1 MSRPFSPMAQIP
13 VSREAGGRACRV
25 RSLQLAQILVSREA
39 GGTRLSR
46 LFSPMAQILVSREA
60 GGTRLSRPFSPMAQI
75 PVSREAGGRAMYP
88 RRLGAWRWSEDPRR
102 KFFTFGN
109 QSRRD
114 AENVEAPGFHHV
126 ANPSTCPVAASCD
139 PPVGGVPCNFTFQRR
154 AFGTYE
160 CSFDLQNNDPADCKG
175 KSTVPVPKQNIV
187 LYDPYH
193 HMYGFPGIN
202 LLSRHMK

>member
-1 MSRPFSPMAQIP
+1 MRHVRM
-13 VSREAGGRACRV
+13 VAG
-25 RSLQLAQILVSREA
+25 RSQCGHE
-39 GGTRLSR
+39 T
-46 LFSPMAQILVSREA
+46 

-75 PVSREAGGRAMYP
+75 PVSREAGGTRDGPAPP
-88 RRLGAWRWSEDPRR
+88 RRVAVERRSEKEVFLRSAI
-102 KFFTFGN
+102 N
-109 QSRRD
+109 H
-114 AENVEAPGFHHV
+114 AETLRTQRNPGLHHV

-154 AFGTYE
+154 AIGTYE

-175 KSTVPVPKQNIV
+175 KSTVPVPKQDIV

>member
-1 MSRPFSPMAQIP
+1 MK
-13 VSREAGGRACRV
+13 REGRACRV
-25 RSLQLAQILVSREA
+25 RSLQWHRSSFRGRRE
-39 GGTRLSR
+39 
-46 LFSPMAQILVSREA
+46 
-60 GGTRLSRPFSPMAQI
+60 
-75 PVSREAGGRAMYP
+75 GRACRVRSLQWHRSP
-88 RRLGAWRWSEDPRR
+88 FRGRRVGARWTRAASARGGGAKIREGS
-102 KFFTFGN
+102 F
-109 QSRRD
+109 SRSAINH
-114 AENVEAPGFHHV
+114 AETLRTQRNPGLHHV

-160 CSFDLQNNDPADCKG
+160 CRFDLQNNAPADCKG